1 MGKIIGKFTLI
12 MIVNLL
18 AFLSVWY
25 ILDLIFESG
34 TKLTIIFLILSVFSL
49 VWISSMYFKSAVNK
63 MEEISPKV
71 EEEENNNQKK

>member
-34 TKLTIIFLILSVFSL
+34 TKMTIVFLILSVFSL
-49 VWISSMYFKSAVNK
+49 VWISSMYFKSALRK
-63 MEEISPKV
+63 MEEISPIIEK
-71 EEEENNNQKK
+71 NNNHNK